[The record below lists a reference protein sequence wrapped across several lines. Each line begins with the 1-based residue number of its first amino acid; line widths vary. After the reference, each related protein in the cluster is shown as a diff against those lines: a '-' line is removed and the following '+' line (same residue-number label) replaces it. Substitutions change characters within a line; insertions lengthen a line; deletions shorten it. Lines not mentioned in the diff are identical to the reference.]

1 MKKYKV
7 YYTGSKNGSIM
18 VDANSNTEAEDM
30 VWDWLQDSEI
40 SEDYPIAL
48 DYEIHCKELIQ

>member
-1 MKKYKV
+1 
-7 YYTGSKNGSIM
+7 M
-18 VDANSNTEAEDM
+18 VDANSNIEAEDM

>member
-1 MKKYKV
+1 
-7 YYTGSKNGSIM
+7 M
-18 VDANSNTEAEDM
+18 VDANSNIEAEDM

-40 SEDYPIAL
+40 SEDYTIAL

>member
-18 VDANSNTEAEDM
+18 VDANSNIEAEDM
-30 VWDWLQDSEI
+30 VWDWLQDSET

-48 DYEIHCKELIQ
+48 DYEIDCKELIQ